1 MFTKNDDIEWELNS
15 ICVCTLLD
23 YVDNL
28 KITWNFQF
36 SENSLLVIEN
46 ESHIFQ
52 INDQKFLLYMYM
64 ELLYCLLIRLE
75 NVAF

>member
-1 MFTKNDDIEWELNS
+1 M
-15 ICVCTLLD
+15 CTLLD